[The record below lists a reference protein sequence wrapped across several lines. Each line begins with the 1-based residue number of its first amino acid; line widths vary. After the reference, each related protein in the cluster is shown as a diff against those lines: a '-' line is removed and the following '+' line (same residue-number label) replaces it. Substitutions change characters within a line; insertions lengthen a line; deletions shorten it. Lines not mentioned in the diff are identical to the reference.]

1 MRQKRAKAYKK
12 QMTIYL
18 HTFRFREPY
27 QTIIDDEIVAQCHK
41 AHFDIVKGLN
51 RTVQGETKP
60 MITQCCMQ
68 ALYKSDNQPAISVA
82 KEFERRRCNHPPASP
97 LSPGEC
103 IESIVNIEGEN
114 KHRYIVA
121 TQDYQLRKRLRKVPG
136 VPMIFLNRSV
146 MVMEPLSEASDKHS
160 QQVENAKLTKG
171 LNDVKN
177 AGYFNKQEA
186 EEAEEPVKKKKKG
199 PKEPNPLSMKK
210 KKAPAQPHKKDDK
223 DDETKP
229 KNRRR
234 RTHKKQDG
242 DDDSAKNE
250 DKASDGENDRE
261 TAANDE
267 GPKMAVS
274 EAAKLDI
281 PETAEEADV

>member
-12 QMTIYL
+12 QMTVYL

-27 QTIIDDEIVAQCHK
+27 QTIVDDEVVVQCHK

-68 ALYKSDNQPAISVA
+68 ALYKTDNQPAISLA

-97 LSPGEC
+97 LSPAEC
-103 IESIVNIEGEN
+103 IESIVNIDGEN

-121 TQDYQLRKRLRKVPG
+121 TQDYPLRKRLRKIPG
-136 VPMIFLNRSV
+136 VPLIFLNRSV

-160 QQVENAKLTKG
+160 QEVENAKLTKG

-177 AGYFNKQEA
+177 AGYINKEDEA
-186 EEAEEPVKKKKKG
+186 GADEQPKKKRKG

-210 KKAPAQPHKKDDK
+210 KKAPTQPLNKEEKEGDS
-223 DDETKP
+223 KP

-234 RTHKKQDG
+234 RTHKKLEG
-242 DDDSAKNE
+242 DTERAEEGSIGDNSSEKDVNVKNGVEKDS
-250 DKASDGENDRE
+250 
-261 TAANDE
+261 
-267 GPKMAVS
+267 S
-274 EAAKLDI
+274 EASK
-281 PETAEEADV
+281 AEAVEGAEL